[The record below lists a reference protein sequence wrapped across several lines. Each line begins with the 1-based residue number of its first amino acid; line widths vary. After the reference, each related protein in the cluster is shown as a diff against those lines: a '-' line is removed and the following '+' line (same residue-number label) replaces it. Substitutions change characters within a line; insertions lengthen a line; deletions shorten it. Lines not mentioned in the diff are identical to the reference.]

1 MAERFDVC
9 IVGSGFGGSIAAF
22 RLAELYRAAGQT
34 PSILVL
40 ERGPRHLHTDF
51 RQSMDIELLSRI
63 YGLIQ
68 GEGGQIVV
76 GNGVGG
82 GSNLYLAASLRS
94 PTETF
99 ERRDHRPEDGPDRRM
114 WPAQISRATLNPYY
128 KRVEAA
134 LRVQRPTWKQIA
146 KSGGLWAATLAA
158 AGHTCDRVPVA
169 IDLSRC
175 IQAKWCHTGC
185 IFAAK
190 NSVITNYLPSA
201 EALGV
206 QVRPSS
212 EAELVSQSAAR
223 PYRYVL

>member
-40 ERGPRHLHTDF
+40 DHGSRHLHTDF
-51 RQSMDIELLSRI
+51 RQSMDVENLSRI

-68 GEGGQIVV
+68 GQGAQIVV

-94 PTETF
+94 PRQTF

-128 KRVEAA
+128 SRVEAA
-134 LRVQRPTWKQIA
+134 LR
-146 KSGGLWAATLAA
+146 
-158 AGHTCDRVPVA
+158 
-169 IDLSRC
+169 
-175 IQAKWCHTGC
+175 
-185 IFAAK
+185 
-190 NSVITNYLPSA
+190 
-201 EALGV
+201 
-206 QVRPSS
+206 
-212 EAELVSQSAAR
+212 
-223 PYRYVL
+223 